1 MNDQW
6 QEKNKVINP
15 QAAGYIDRKMAKW
28 QGLILSEHTE
38 SLKVLNQKN
47 KKVNK
52 EKEKQPEELI
62 SHFIDYSFSQKKPIS
77 IQMNYVINGLY
88 EEDIIGV
95 VAGYVEN
102 NLYVETTTSEIVV
115 CSLDL
120 IRHVD
125 EFKAP
130 KWFTV

>member
-1 MNDQW
+1 MTDQW

-52 EKEKQPEELI
+52 EKDKQPDEII
-62 SHFIDYSFSQKKPIS
+62 SHLIDYSFSQKKPIT
-77 IQMNYVINGLY
+77 IQMDCVTNGLY
-88 EEDIIGV
+88 EEDIVGV
-95 VAGYVEN
+95 VAGYFEN
-102 NLYVETTTSEIVV
+102 NLYVETTTSEIVI

-125 EFKAP
+125 ECNTT
-130 KWFTV
+130 KWFAV